1 MTEEPPLSAR
11 EMIERLEPALSRA
24 RRVRAVTSLLS
35 GLSGT
40 AFVTALWAGEPGPLP
55 GRTQVMF
62 ALLAV
67 ICLAWA
73 GYGGWLLMRRVPLF
87 ATDRVIAAW
96 IALAASLATTAAL
109 AVPAV
114 RRGTGLAPVLGIGGL
129 FVAAA
134 LVLAVHAHARRAAL
148 LRRARELTA
157 THPSTPRTHTSE
169 N

>member
-1 MTEEPPLSAR
+1 MTEEPRLSAR

-24 RRVRAVTSLLS
+24 RRVRAVVSLLS

-40 AFVTALWAGEPGPLP
+40 AFMIALWTGEPGPLP
-55 GRTQVMF
+55 SRTQVVF
-62 ALLAV
+62 ALLIVA
-67 ICLAWA
+67 CLAWA

-109 AVPAV
+109 ATMAV
-114 RRGTGLAPVLGIGGL
+114 RRGTGLAPVLGVGGL

-134 LVLAVHAHARRAAL
+134 LVLTVLTHTRRAAL
-148 LRRARELTA
+148 LRRARELRR
-157 THPSTPRTHTSE
+157 THPASRTHTSG